1 LTQGWQKLAPKEEN
15 NVSIIDLMS
24 MAKPN
29 LESRK
34 KILAKLKGKEFTNC
48 FQCMKCTSGCTALKL
63 LELKPNEI
71 VKLVNLGFV
80 DELPNSDIIWTCVT
94 CLKCVERC
102 PQKASPYHIIMAL
115 RNIAVEKEAKV
126 PEGFLKAVSQILETG
141 LAEPP
146 QKIVTRKMDTVDRE
160 CLNLPKI
167 RLPKESFQAALMK
180 AMEEK

>member
-1 LTQGWQKLAPKEEN
+1 MSL
-15 NVSIIDLMS
+15 IDLMS

-29 LESRK
+29 KRSRD
-34 KILAKLKGKEFTNC
+34 KIISKLKGRELVNC
-48 FQCMKCTSGCTALKL
+48 FQCMRCTSGCTALKL

-80 DELPNSDIIWTCVT
+80 DELPSSDIIWTCVT

-102 PQKASPYHIIMAL
+102 PQKASPYHVIMAL
-115 RNIAVEKEAKV
+115 RNIAVEKEAKI
-126 PEGFLKAVSQILETG
+126 PEGYLKAVSQILETG

-146 QKIVTRKMDTVDRE
+146 QKIVTRKMETFDRE

-167 RLPKESFQAALMK
+167 KLPKESFQVVLMK